1 VAIATK
7 EGGYFFQ
14 KERNINMAI
23 DDLLHSDMAIDDLLH
38 SDMVCVSV
46 FYTGK

>member
-1 VAIATK
+1 
-7 EGGYFFQ
+7 
-14 KERNINMAI
+14 MAI

>member
-1 VAIATK
+1 VAIGAE

-14 KERNINMAI
+14 KKKVNMAI

-38 SDMVCVSV
+38 LGMVC
-46 FYTGK
+46 FTN